1 MGKRA
6 DQKQRTRRALIE
18 AALTLSA
25 EHGFTSLSLRQV
37 TRAAGIAPNS
47 FYRHFRDMDELG
59 LTLIDEVGT
68 GLRQLMREARTRLVT
83 GEGVVQTSVDTFL
96 DYVGQNPNHFR
107 LLLGERSGS
116 SPAFREALYK
126 EVNRFVEELVVFMEE
141 ASAAAN
147 ERLAFVPEVAEAM
160 ITVVFNVGAEALDL
174 PLHRRSVVGERIVR
188 QMRILLLGSQ
198 AMAKLI
204 EEEGAPSTDGG

>member
-6 DQKQRTRRALIE
+6 DQKQRTRLALIE

-25 EHGFTSLSLRQV
+25 EHGFNSLSLRQV
-37 TRAAGIAPNS
+37 TRTAGIAPNS

-96 DYVGQNPNHFR
+96 DYLGENPNHFR

-116 SPAFREALYK
+116 SPAFREAFYK

-147 ERLAFVPEVAEAM
+147 QRLAFVPEVAEAM
-160 ITVVFNVGAEALDL
+160 ITVVFNVGAEVLDL
-174 PLHRRSVVGERIVR
+174 PLHRRSVVGDRIVR

-204 EEEGAPSTDGG
+204 EEEGASSTDGG

>member
-6 DQKQRTRRALIE
+6 DQKQRTRLALIE

-25 EHGFTSLSLRQV
+25 EHGFNSLSLRQV
-37 TRAAGIAPNS
+37 TRTAGIAPNS

-68 GLRQLMREARTRLVT
+68 GLRQLMREARTRLVI
-83 GEGVVQTSVDTFL
+83 GESVVQTSVDTFL
-96 DYVGQNPNHFR
+96 DYVGENPNHFR

-126 EVNRFVEELVVFMEE
+126 EVNRFVEELVVFMLEG
-141 ASAAAN
+141 SAAAN
-147 ERLAFVPEVAEAM
+147 QRLAFVPEVAEA
-160 ITVVFNVGAEALDL
+160 IIIVGFNVGAEALDL
-174 PLHRRSVVGERIVR
+174 PLHRRSVVGDRIVR

-204 EEEGAPSTDGG
+204 EEEGASSTDGG